1 MKARIAGQPT
11 EERRNSERRSVSLDA
26 QVREM
31 GAEGCE
37 AQILNLSEDGF
48 MAEVAGVEFEVGS
61 RVWLILP
68 DRERASALVRWTAG
82 DKLGAQFAEPIDL
95 GQVVPENED

>member
-1 MKARIAGQPT
+1 MTIKARIAEQAS
-11 EERRNSERRSVSLDA
+11 EERRGSERQHVALDA

-37 AQILNLSEDGF
+37 ARIVNISETGF
-48 MAEVAGVEFEVGS
+48 MAEVNGIEFEVGS
-61 RVWLILP
+61 RIWLLLA

-82 DKLGAQFAEPIDL
+82 DKIGAQFAEPIDL
-95 GQVVPENED
+95 AQVMSR

>member
-1 MKARIAGQPT
+1 MAIKARIAEQTG
-11 EERRNSERRSVSLDA
+11 EERRESERQDVALDA

-37 AQILNLSEDGF
+37 ARIVNISENGF
-48 MAEVAGVEFEVGS
+48 MAEVTGIEFEVGS
-61 RVWLILP
+61 RIWLLLP

-82 DKLGAQFAEPIDL
+82 DKLGAQFAEPIDTTQIT
-95 GQVVPENED
+95 GR